1 MAIFPSAIIKTNH
14 TIFTASARSRHAS
27 QQKKVIN
34 PQYAS
39 YNVAIDHGLATNAG
53 RASHKLCCKL
63 VRIVITNINTKIKPN
78 STFRNS
84 FTRNLT
90 NRRRADRIRAPRHS
104 VSVSNTCEPP
114 LPTHRHNLR
123 WSARFLRVRYQAFAP
138 DDHRGFYKSEDRQF
152 PPRHRT
158 SAPPPRPYY
167 TLGQLCESHRRN
179 R

>member
-14 TIFTASARSRHAS
+14 TTFTASARSRHAS
-27 QQKKVIN
+27 QQKKVTN

-39 YNVAIDHGLATNAG
+39 YSVAIDHGLATNAG

-138 DDHRGFYKSEDRQF
+138 DDHRGFYKERGSAVPAKTPHIR
-152 PPRHRT
+152 PT
-158 SAPPPRPYY
+158 APPVLHSRT
-167 TLGQLCESHRRN
+167 TL
-179 R
+179 